1 MQFEVSL
8 SQIKKL
14 KFRKRLEVCWILKG
28 DVFGIK
34 KLRHKI
40 NLIPHCGES
49 VHVSFKSAG
58 PGHVTPPAS
67 PRPHSTQRRRSLA
80 SGSLTPFKGTA
91 LLLKRHQFRAGLEKK
106 WHSKS
111 VASRFLAL
119 GGKKTLILPPQPH
132 QRFTQV
138 DHPISGGGVVGVL
151 TSKSYIVNDW
161 LFKLLCF

>member
-119 GGKKTLILPPQPH
+119 GEKKPSFYLPNPIKDLRKSIIQFPGEGSWGCWPPSLTL
-132 QRFTQV
+132 
-138 DHPISGGGVVGVL
+138 
-151 TSKSYIVNDW
+151 
-161 LFKLLCF
+161 

>member
-67 PRPHSTQRRRSLA
+67 PRPHSTQRQRSLA

-119 GGKKTLILPPQPH
+119 GGKNPH
-132 QRFTQV
+132 STSPTPSKIYASRSSNFRGRGRGVADLQV
-138 DHPISGGGVVGVL
+138 LHCKRL
-151 TSKSYIVNDW
+151 T
-161 LFKLLCF
+161 F

>member
-49 VHVSFKSAG
+49 VHVAFKGAG

-119 GGKKTLILPPQPH
+119 GEKNPH
-132 QRFTQV
+132 STSPTPSKFYASRSSNFRGRGRGVADLQV
-138 DHPISGGGVVGVL
+138 LHCKRL
-151 TSKSYIVNDW
+151 T
-161 LFKLLCF
+161 F